1 MEAKYISNP
10 QKQINAIINVEV
22 LLRTFQDIK
31 DISVINIFFSVLEE

>member
-10 QKQINAIINVEV
+10 QKQINVVINVQV